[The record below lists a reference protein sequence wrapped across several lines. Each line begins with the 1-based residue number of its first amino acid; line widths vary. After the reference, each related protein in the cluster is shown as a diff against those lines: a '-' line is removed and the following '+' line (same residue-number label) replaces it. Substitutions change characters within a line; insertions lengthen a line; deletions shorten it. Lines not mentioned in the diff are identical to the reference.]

1 MEGSPPQYLLNPFA
15 SIRSSRRWRVET
27 KRIICLF
34 KLLRRLGTVSFGAA
48 MMGHIHQGWLLGGIP
63 IWEAFLGGLFLGITK
78 VLDPY
83 K

>member
-34 KLLRRLGTVSFGAA
+34 KLLRRLGTCVIWGGYDGSHPSRMAVRWHPYLGSVSRWFVP
-48 MMGHIHQGWLLGGIP
+48 WNN
-63 IWEAFLGGLFLGITK
+63 
-78 VLDPY
+78 
-83 K
+83 